1 MKKSLTLFLVS
12 LATASLI
19 SMAMAQQPDD
29 GGQQQGGQRQ
39 NRQGQN
45 QGQGNRNQGMNRQMG
60 GMNRQPSAPT
70 IKLGA
75 TGVFVVQA
83 SGVMKL
89 DPNTL
94 KPISQVALLPANATG
109 ATNSQRVPGPGDAPA
124 APAGGMG
131 MMMSASCELGADD
144 ALYCVVGPY
153 YVHIDGKTM
162 KDVARFALSAVPA
175 MPQQTADPQDPQAQN
190 QQMMQMMQMMQPSQ
204 MQLKGNR
211 LLVSTGGRVMLIDT
225 TTDKLLATFP
235 EAPAAQPG
243 Q

>member
-1 MKKSLTLFLVS
+1 MKKSLTLFLVAA
-12 LATASLI
+12 ATASLL
-19 SMAMAQQPDD
+19 SVAVAQQPDD

-39 NRQGQN
+39 NRQN

-60 GMNRQPSAPT
+60 GMNRQMVPPT
-70 IKLGA
+70 IKLGT

-83 SGVMKL
+83 TGVMKL

-94 KPISQVALLPANATG
+94 KPIAQVALLPAAMTG
-109 ATNSQRVPGPGDAPA
+109 QANSQRVPGPGDPPA
-124 APAGGMG
+124 APGGMG

-162 KDVARFALSAVPA
+162 KDVARFALSPVPA
-175 MPQQTADPQDPQAQN
+175 MPQQNADNQDPQAQG
-190 QQMMQMMQMMQPSQ
+190 QQMMQMMMMMQPSQ
-204 MQLKGNR
+204 LQLKGNR
-211 LLVSTGGRVMLIDT
+211 LLVSTGGRVMMIDT
-225 TTDKLLATFP
+225 ATDKILATFP
-235 EAPAAQPG
+235 EAPAQQPG

>member
-19 SMAMAQQPDD
+19 SMAMAQQPDNGGQQQ

-39 NRQGQN
+39 
-45 QGQGNRNQGMNRQMG
+45 GQGNRNQGQGMNRQMG

-70 IKLGA
+70 IKLGNS
-75 TGVFVVQA
+75 GVFVVQA

-89 DPNTL
+89 DPTNLT
-94 KPISQVALLPANATG
+94 PMTQVALLPANATG
-109 ATNSQRVPGPGDAPA
+109 AASSQRVPGPGDTPA
-124 APAGGMG
+124 APAGGGMG

-162 KDVARFALSAVPA
+162 KDVARFALYAVPA
-175 MPQQTADPQDPQAQN
+175 MPQQTADPQDPQAQS

-204 MQLKGNR
+204 LQLKGNR
-211 LLVSTGGRVMLIDT
+211 LLVATGGRVILIDT
-225 TTDKLLATFP
+225 ASDTIIATFP
-235 EAPAAQPG
+235 AAKPEK
-243 Q
+243 